1 MQQRCFY
8 FFSLFPHYSL
18 CILLLP
24 LRHLRSSNLL
34 PRRVHVANNKV
45 LGDLLHVLIVEE
57 GVEAQLVCGRGGE
70 ENKQGGRGRRGCNVI
85 KYALAPG
92 EDREGGAICPQVI
105 DARTS
110 RPSPPHRPIKCHA
123 ALHWL

>member
-1 MQQRCFY
+1 MQLRRFY

-18 CILLLP
+18 CVLLLP

-70 ENKQGGRGRRGCNVI
+70 ENKQGGGE
-85 KYALAPG
+85 G
-92 EDREGGAICPQVI
+92 EDAMSLNMHWPRE
-105 DARTS
+105 RTVKVG
-110 RPSPPHRPIKCHA
+110 PSVRR
-123 ALHWL
+123 